1 MKRKLAGAAITM
13 LLAGLAAGCG
23 SDGDDTDTTANT
35 PAPLTKAEFVASA
48 DSICAD
54 TNKKIERAAV
64 KLRAAARKAGDQLAV
79 PLVTQFLEKT
89 SLPAYEEML
98 GKLRALPPP
107 KADESRIDGYIA
119 ALANAIDTVKADPAK
134 YSKNTAPGDPF
145 ASSNARA
152 QSYGMKVCGSSP
164 A

>member
-23 SDGDDTDTTANT
+23 SSDGDDATTD
-35 PAPLTKAEFVASA
+35 PAPTALTRAEFIAQA
-48 DSICAD
+48 DEICTA
-54 TNKKIERAAV
+54 TEQRIERAAV

-79 PLVTQFLEKT
+79 PLVTQFLKKT

-98 GKLRALPPP
+98 GKLRALTPPV
-107 KADESRIDGYIA
+107 ADEKTVDGYIA
-119 ALANAIDTVKADPAK
+119 ALASAIDTVKADPVK

-145 ASSNARA
+145 AGANARA
-152 QSYGMKVCGSSP
+152 KTYGMKVCG